1 MSSPNTPSQKKL
13 ISNLYKKDSIIITN
27 KVSESVQE
35 EKNLIKKLNEQDKIN
50 KIYDKLQLINS
61 TVIKINFIKKYLKKK
76 R

>member
-1 MSSPNTPSQKKL
+1 MSTPNTPSPKKL

-61 TVIKINFIKKYLKKK
+61 TVIKIFN
-76 R
+76 

>member
-61 TVIKINFIKKYLKKK
+61 TVIKIFN
-76 R
+76 